1 MTLKPIIMIEFR
13 VDLYQSIS
21 ATIRVLHV
29 HLKQRD
35 QLVSPVLLMYLQ
47 FLRNSWMDR
56 NAWLHALKVS
66 IMIIS
71 YVKSVPLNVKHVRMQ
86 RLAWLVTHLLQVN
99 LDTLIIHGAIHNA
112 LINYTETHHSNARNV
127 ILIVIHVTSV
137 LLIVLLVLNRL
148 ISLFFRKINA

>member
-1 MTLKPIIMIEFR
+1 
-13 VDLYQSIS
+13 
-21 ATIRVLHV
+21 
-29 HLKQRD
+29 
-35 QLVSPVLLMYLQ
+35 
-47 FLRNSWMDR
+47 
-56 NAWLHALKVS
+56 
-66 IMIIS
+66 MIIS
-71 YVKSVPLNVKHVRMQ
+71 YAKSVPLNVKHVRMQ

-127 ILIVIHVTSV
+127 IQIVIHVTSV